1 MYEKRISP
9 FLLAE
14 SSDSLN
20 LSHSDDTRDVG
31 AGRCYGENLYEV
43 IRRLA
48 TTQKLARIG
57 DWEYDVATGDIQWS
71 SAVLNLLGI
80 STMNRRPTFDEFIFN
95 YAPGDSERL
104 GKALLDTIKYNDTKE
119 IKATIYPLEGR
130 QVSHRHVFIPI
141 AGPDG
146 VVTRV
151 NGYLQVLE
159 YPIPGASGS
168 IPAGRSTR
176 FIAVDTSA
184 VVFRVSLPDG
194 AFEFISP
201 AIREVTGHDMGQWQ
215 GNPQLIRE
223 ILPPGWKGKFD
234 REFKKVLR
242 GKAAE
247 THEFPILHTSGE
259 TRWILLRTTIVREDH
274 GEIIALEGIASDI
287 TGRKREEGE
296 RKRLIRNLRRA
307 LTEVK
312 TLSGLLPICSHCKK
326 VRDDQ
331 GYWRQID
338 AFITEHSD
346 LFFSHG
352 LCPECLI
359 RHYPEYNV
367 RKPGGKPP
375 PSPSRSVKN
384 VEDD

>member
-9 FLLAE
+9 SLFNE

-20 LSHSDDTRDVG
+20 LSHSDNTRDAELG
-31 AGRCYGENLYEV
+31 KCSGENRCDV
-43 IRRLA
+43 IRRLD

-57 DWEYDVATGDIQWS
+57 DWKYDVAKGEIQWS
-71 SAVLNLLGI
+71 PAVLTLLGI
-80 STMNRRPTFDEFIFN
+80 STGRRYPTFDEFLFN
-95 YAPGDSERL
+95 YAPGDSETLRE
-104 GKALLDTIKYNDTKE
+104 ALVDTIKYNKTRK
-119 IKATIYPLEGR
+119 IKATISPLEGK
-130 QVSHRHVFIPI
+130 QVSHRHIFIPI
-141 AGPDG
+141 TGPDG

-159 YPIPGASGS
+159 DPASKASGS
-168 IPAGRSTR
+168 IPAGQSTR
-176 FIAVDTSA
+176 FVAVDTSA

-201 AIREVTGHDMGQWQ
+201 AICEVTGRDMGQWR

-259 TRWILLRTTIVREDH
+259 TRWILLRTTIVREHH

-307 LTEVK
+307 LAEVK

-331 GYWRQID
+331 GYWQQID

-352 LCPECLI
+352 LCPECLT

-375 PSPSRSVKN
+375 PRSEREI
-384 VEDD
+384 EDV

>member
-1 MYEKRISP
+1 MYEKWISP
-9 FLLAE
+9 FLITE

-20 LSHSDDTRDVG
+20 LSHSDNTQDAG
-31 AGRCYGENLYEV
+31 AGKCSEDNYCEV
-43 IRRLA
+43 IRRLD

-57 DWEYDVATGDIQWS
+57 DWEYDVAKEEIQWS

-80 STMNRRPTFDEFIFN
+80 STSQRRPTFDEFIFN
-95 YAPGDSERL
+95 YAPDDSERL
-104 GKALLDTIKYNDTKE
+104 GQALLDTIKYNDMRE
-119 IKATIYPLEGR
+119 IKAAISPLEGH
-130 QVSHRHVFIPI
+130 QVRHRHVFIPI

-146 VVTRV
+146 IVTRV

-159 YPIPGASGS
+159 DPAPEASGS
-168 IPAGRSTR
+168 MAAGQSTR
-176 FIAVDTSA
+176 FVAIDTSA

-201 AIREVTGHDMGQWQ
+201 AIRQVTGRDMGQWQ
-215 GNPQLIRE
+215 GKPQLIRE
-223 ILPPGWKGKFD
+223 ILPPGWRGKFD

-242 GKAAE
+242 GKSAE

-259 TRWILLRTTIVREDH
+259 TRWILLRTTIVREHH

-287 TGRKREEGE
+287 TGRKRQEGE

-307 LTEVK
+307 LAEVK

-331 GYWRQID
+331 GYWQQID

-352 LCPECLI
+352 LCPECLT

-367 RKPGGKPP
+367 PKPGGKPP
-375 PSPSRSVKN
+375 PHRSRSVKN
-384 VEDD
+384 VEDV